1 MPLLKREC
9 FQAPLPLFNDMKD
22 DGFMKMIHTELPP
35 EAELM
40 IELRCREIW
49 ACEDVDTIKAFC
61 IDMMKN
67 HARAEAVLSK
77 AMMRVIELEAT
88 LAVMKAPTKKTTGI
102 YKLRWWM
109 EQLHMHWKYRK
120 IIKKRHSRDA

>member
-77 AMMRVIELEAT
+77 AMMRVVELEAT

>member
-1 MPLLKREC
+1 
-9 FQAPLPLFNDMKD
+9 MKD
-22 DGFMKMIHTELPP
+22 EGFIKMIHTELPP

-88 LAVMKAPTKKTTGI
+88 LAVIQTRTKRSTGI
-102 YKLRWWM
+102 YKLRWWL
-109 EQLHMHWKYRK
+109 EQVYMHWKYRK
-120 IIKKRHSRDA
+120 ITKRYSQRA

>member
-1 MPLLKREC
+1 
-9 FQAPLPLFNDMKD
+9 MKD
-22 DGFMKMIHTELPP
+22 DGFMKMIHTELSP
-35 EAELM
+35 EVELA
-40 IELRCREIW
+40 IELRCREVW
-49 ACEDVDTIKAFC
+49 ACEDIKTIKAFC

-88 LAVMKAPTKKTTGI
+88 LVVLQTRTKRSTGI

-109 EQLHMHWKYRK
+109 EQFYMHLKYRH
-120 IIKKRHSRDA
+120 ITKRHSHRA

>member
-1 MPLLKREC
+1 
-9 FQAPLPLFNDMKD
+9 MKK

-40 IELRCREIW
+40 IELRCREIM
-49 ACEDVDTIKAFC
+49 ACDDVDRIKAFC

-67 HARAEAVLSK
+67 HARTEAVLSK
-77 AMMRVIELEAT
+77 AMMKVIELEAT
-88 LAVMKAPTKKTTGI
+88 LVVLQTRTKRSTGI

-120 IIKKRHSRDA
+120 ITKRYSHRA

>member
-1 MPLLKREC
+1 
-9 FQAPLPLFNDMKD
+9 MKD
-22 DGFMKMIHTELPP
+22 DGFMKMIHTELSP
-35 EAELM
+35 EVELA
-40 IELRCREIW
+40 IELRCREVW
-49 ACEDVDTIKAFC
+49 ACEDIKTIKSFC

-88 LAVMKAPTKKTTGI
+88 LAVLQAKTKKSTGI

-109 EQLHMHWKYRK
+109 EQFYMHLKYRH
-120 IIKKRHSRDA
+120 ITKRHSHRA